1 MFLGLSS
8 VKPNSN
14 YNTDKN
20 ALKRSKT
27 FKRAARIGLMDS
39 PSK

>member
-8 VKPNSN
+8 VKLNRN

-20 ALKRSKT
+20 VLKRSKT
-27 FKRAARIGLMDS
+27 IKRAARIGLMES